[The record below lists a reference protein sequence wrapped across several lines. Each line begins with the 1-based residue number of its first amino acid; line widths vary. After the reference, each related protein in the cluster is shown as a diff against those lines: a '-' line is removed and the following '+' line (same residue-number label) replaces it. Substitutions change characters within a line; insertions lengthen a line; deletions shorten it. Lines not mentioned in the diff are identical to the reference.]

1 MGPASQQA
9 DRAAAANAEEDRI
22 LRVWTPRLLRVVL
35 AVAMLL
41 LASGMLLVVLQSPAQ
56 YVQRYHQV
64 RAGHLHERQSPA
76 ALAQAMRAGDPHAVL
91 TLGLFVLSLVP
102 LGRVSFCFLLFL
114 RERDLT
120 YVLLTAYVLLGLALG
135 MWLGHAG

>member
-1 MGPASQQA
+1 M
-9 DRAAAANAEEDRI
+9 RA
-22 LRVWTPRLLRVVL
+22 WTPLLLRTVL

-41 LASGMLLVVLQSPAQ
+41 LATGMLLAVVQSPAQ
-56 YVQRYHQV
+56 YVQRYQLV
-64 RAGHLHERQSPA
+64 RAGQLHERQS
-76 ALAQAMRAGDPHAVL
+76 LAELVRAMRAGDPHSVL